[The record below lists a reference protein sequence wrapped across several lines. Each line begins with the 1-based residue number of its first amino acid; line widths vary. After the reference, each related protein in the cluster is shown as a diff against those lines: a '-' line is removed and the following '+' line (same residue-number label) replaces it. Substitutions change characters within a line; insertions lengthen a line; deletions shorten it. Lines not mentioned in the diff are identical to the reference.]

1 MWQALIGF
9 LVTTLLIPTALGN
22 LAWLCTERT
31 EGKMCND
38 ATPIHPAAASKYT
51 AEIKGNVGK
60 LVYLDVPGGVGGH
73 VCALARQNDR
83 RVQLDHGRPAAG
95 CAAFGGVTKELT
107 CGRVSG

>member
-73 VCALARQNDR
+73 VCALARYS
-83 RVQLDHGRPAAG
+83 
-95 CAAFGGVTKELT
+95 CALTSVSSSIPKLHPCPKTRALFGPPLP
-107 CGRVSG
+107 